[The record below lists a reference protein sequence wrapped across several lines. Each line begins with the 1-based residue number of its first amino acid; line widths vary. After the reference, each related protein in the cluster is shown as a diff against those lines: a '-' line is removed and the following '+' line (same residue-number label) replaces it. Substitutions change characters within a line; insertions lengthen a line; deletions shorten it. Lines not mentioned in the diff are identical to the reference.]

1 MKHIN
6 SFQNN
11 SDTMT
16 TVELKSFMSDFD
28 IKNDLLRR
36 DIQLAVGM

>member
-1 MKHIN
+1 
-6 SFQNN
+6 
-11 SDTMT
+11 MT

-36 DIQLAVGM
+36 DIQLVVGM